1 MLKIKT
7 PNRKRTRANIN
18 LPKGDGFYV
27 PPTEQLFDCKQ
38 PNPVLTAR
46 GPIIED
52 NSKRTQ
58 ILTRRG
64 PIVIPEP
71 TKQRRRQ
78 YKLVPRNEF
87 LPERQVSYST
97 PLYPYRL
104 SEEEMKQ
111 ARLADIERNGQL
123 VQLSNKTLDRVFE
136 KFDLLTISDDI
147 LKKVRTG
154 QMSKKDARA
163 SAILALSKEVKD
175 ALKRGNKKD
184 IVKAVK
190 NINAVDRNL
199 IPNLNQLGAN
209 PDEIKNHPALEVA
222 VVKNNTLFDVDVLN
236 AVMELIQ
243 EGKLILDPVENLI
256 NDIVDFD
263 DLTKAD
269 IQEIEE
275 LYNESLDDNSL
286 TDYKIITKLIL
297 DKHYGMAGAKP
308 DAPEIQVMED
318 DPAERTE
325 TIRERS
331 PTIDENLLGLAEEF
345 EPQTMR
351 ERADTFYDNLDLG
364 DGKQF
369 KEDIEVYTDELLS
382 EIDTV
387 IKNVDMPK
395 ASIETLN
402 KITINKTKAL
412 DIERRLQQLT
422 QNVLED
428 ESDISDVEKEVKK
441 LTQELEDIL
450 NTISD
455 SLGEVGKNPV
465 DIVNVNQLLEP
476 ESRIVDGEVIT
487 KTTEPVKTQTAIKGD
502 LKPSPTRQAP
512 RTPRT
517 LISETGKKI
526 KVKVSKKPKSP
537 FEKSLEKA
545 EERKKRE
552 REKMIKEI
560 EVETKK
566 AEEERAEKKRKGV
579 KIIGTRQRAKTET
592 EIEAEQA
599 LEARRIEE
607 EEEEE
612 DVMSEEEKEVISP
625 QDIEAQIM
633 KEQELLFPSKQ
644 YDLKPDLTSEEKKQV
659 KKKKGKK
666 EDVWNGVAIATS
678 SGITRSGLVL
688 DRGDSGGKVKFKKG
702 VLAKRQ
708 PRQSKPK
715 TELSSIMGK
724 IKLR

>member
-18 LPKGDGFYV
+18 LPKGNGFYV
-27 PPTEQLFDCKQ
+27 PPTAHFFDCKD

-46 GPIIED
+46 GPIID
-52 NSKRTQ
+52 NNNKRTQ

-64 PIVIPEP
+64 PIVIQEP
-71 TKQRRRQ
+71 TKRRRGT

-111 ARLADIERNGQL
+111 AKLEDVEKNGQL

-190 NINAVDRNL
+190 NINAVDKNL

-256 NDIVDFD
+256 NDVVDFD

-269 IQEIEE
+269 IKEIEE
-275 LYNESLDDNSL
+275 LYNESLDDNRL

-297 DKHYGMAGAKP
+297 DKHYGIAGAKP
-308 DAPEIQVMED
+308 DAPETQVMED
-318 DPAERTE
+318 DPVESTA

-331 PTIDENLLGLAEEF
+331 PTIDENLLGMAEDF
-345 EPQTMR
+345 EPQTIR

-364 DGKQF
+364 DKKQF
-369 KEDIEVYTDELLS
+369 EEDIEVYTEELLS

-395 ASIETLN
+395 ASTETLN

-422 QNVLED
+422 QNVFEG

-455 SLGEVGKNPV
+455 TLGEVGKTPV

-512 RTPRT
+512 RT
-517 LISETGKKI
+517 LKSETGKKI

-560 EVETKK
+560 EEETKK

-607 EEEEE
+607 KFEPEE
-612 DVMSEEEKEVISP
+612 VMSEEEEVISP

-666 EDVWNGVAIATS
+666 EEVWNGEAIATS

-688 DRGDSGGKVKFKKG
+688 DRGDRGGTVKFKKG

-715 TELSSIMGK
+715 TGLSSIMK
-724 IKLR
+724 NIKLQK